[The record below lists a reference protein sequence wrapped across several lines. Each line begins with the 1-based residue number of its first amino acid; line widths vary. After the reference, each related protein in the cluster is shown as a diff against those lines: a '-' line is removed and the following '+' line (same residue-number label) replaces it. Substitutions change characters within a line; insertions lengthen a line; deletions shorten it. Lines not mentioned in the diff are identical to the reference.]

1 MTEQSITSFQASLRG
16 KLVTPTDAD
25 YDNCR
30 KLYNGMFDKHPAL
43 IARCVD
49 VADVISAV
57 NFARANNILVAIKGG
72 GHNAAGLGMCDDG
85 LVIDLSLMKTVHVN
99 VEDGTVLVDA
109 GCTLGDVDHA
119 THAFGLAVPTGI
131 ASTTGISGLTLGGG
145 LGHLTRQ

>member
-57 NFARANNILVAIKGG
+57 NFARANNMLVAVKGG

-109 GCTLGDVDHA
+109 GCTLGDV
-119 THAFGLAVPTGI
+119 TMLPMLLAWLCPRALLLQRALV
-131 ASTTGISGLTLGGG
+131 A
-145 LGHLTRQ
+145 